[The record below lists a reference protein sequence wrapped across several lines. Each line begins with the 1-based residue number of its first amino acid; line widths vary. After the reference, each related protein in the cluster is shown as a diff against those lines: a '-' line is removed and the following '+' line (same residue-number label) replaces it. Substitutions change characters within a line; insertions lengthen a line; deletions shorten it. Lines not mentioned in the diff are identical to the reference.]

1 MDLQTATAAVRFGYG
16 LPVAASSPEDL
27 LREAEIFRPLA
38 PTNGHKLSQQRV
50 IEVDKLRREAR
61 SYPENE
67 REAQIDALH
76 AKVTVWLQEDR
87 HAHILKAVRRW
98 PPFFSRLIE
107 FWANHFTASAAK
119 GAVRHLAGPFVS
131 EAIEPNVMGRFRD
144 LLIAAELH
152 PAMAMFLDLHGS
164 IGPNSRVG
172 KRLGRGFN
180 ENLAREILELHTLG
194 VDGGYA
200 QKDVVEFSKI
210 MTGWTVN
217 RNSGDLRFAPA
228 RAEPGAKTFLG
239 QRFGGPRPNET
250 DFVSALEFVSSH
262 PSTARFIATKLVRH
276 FIADEPP
283 PEAVERLSSVFLS
296 SGGDLPQVYRT
307 LWELP
312 QAREPVGGKARNAF
326 EFLVAALRT
335 ASLSDDELK
344 PLWKNGRIR
353 ANPLSAG
360 ALDQFQQPLWAAPS
374 PAGWPERPGDWLGPQ
389 ALARRLN
396 WIPRLTRH
404 VEDRTAPEFLDRVLG
419 PLVSRR
425 TRSVVMAASNRQE
438 GLSLVLASPEF
449 NRR

>member
-1 MDLQTATAAVRFGYG
+1 VRFGYG
-16 LPVAASSPEDL
+16 LPVTANSPEDL
-27 LREAEIFRPLA
+27 LREAEAFRPA
-38 PTNGHKLSQQRV
+38 GPPANGLKLSQQRV
-50 IEVDKLRREAR
+50 IEEATLRREAKAF
-61 SYPENE
+61 PENE

-76 AKVTVWLQEDR
+76 AKVTAWLQEDR
-87 HAHILKAVRRW
+87 HAHVIKAVRYW
-98 PPFFSRLIE
+98 PPFFSRLLE
-107 FWANHFTASAAK
+107 FWTNHFTVSAAK

-144 LLIAAELH
+144 LLLAAELH
-152 PAMAMFLDLHGS
+152 PAMAVFLDLHGS

-172 KRLGRGFN
+172 KRVGRGLN

-194 VDGGYA
+194 VDGGYK

-217 RNSGDLRFAPA
+217 RESGDLRFAPA
-228 RAEPGAKTFLG
+228 RAEPGGKTFLDR
-239 QRFGGPRPNET
+239 RFGGPRPRET
-250 DFVSALEFVSSH
+250 DFVSALEFVATH
-262 PSTARFIATKLVRH
+262 PSTARFIATKLARH

-283 PEAVERLSSVFLS
+283 PEAVERLSSAFIA
-296 SGGDLPQVYRT
+296 SGGDLPQVYRA

-312 QAREPVGGKARNAF
+312 QAQERAGAKARNAF

-335 ASLSDDELK
+335 SSLSEDELK

-353 ANPLSAG
+353 ANQLGAG

-374 PAGWPERPGDWLGPQ
+374 PAGWPERASEWLAPQ
-389 ALARRLN
+389 ALAQRLT
-396 WIPRLTRH
+396 WIPRLARH
-404 VEDRTAPEFLDRVLG
+404 IEDRTAPEFLDRVLG
-419 PLVSRR
+419 PLASQR
-425 TRSVVMAASNRQE
+425 TRSVIMAASNRQE